1 MAYRNDEDLE
11 ILSVAEDEDLQILV
25 NYLMRDE
32 DGNLRLTEELSSA
45 PGYNA
50 NPNKPRT
57 YWKEIAAEL
66 QCFGANTFVTIL
78 RGGEGVPY
86 REVLCDVCDNLKVNY
101 NPEADISM
109 IEMNLLSKI
118 LIKSLDEMDEEQ
130 MQELINSLDIKVNR
144 LTKQAVIAALQMLI
158 LKTGFSPYKLSVIVA
173 NAVARTLLGRGI
185 SVAGNAALTKGLSI
199 FAGPIGIALNAL
211 WLAVDIAG
219 PAYRVTIP
227 AVIQVAYIR
236 AKYNYIKK

>member
-11 ILSVAEDEDLQILV
+11 ILSVADDEDLQILV

-32 DGNLRLTEELSSA
+32 DGDLRFTEELSSA
-45 PGYNA
+45 PGYKA

-78 RGGEGVPY
+78 RGGKGVPY
-86 REVLCDVCDNLKVNY
+86 REVLCDVCDT
-101 NPEADISM
+101 ESDISM

-118 LIKSLDEMDEEQ
+118 LIKSLDEMNEEQ
-130 MQELINSLDIKVNR
+130 MKELLDNLDIKVNH
-144 LTKQAVIAALQMLI
+144 LTKQAVIAALQMMI
-158 LKTGFSPYKLSVIVA
+158 LKTGFSPYKISVIVA
-173 NAVARTLLGRGI
+173 NAIAHTLLGRGI

-199 FAGPIGIALNAL
+199 FAGPVGIALNAL
-211 WLAVDIAG
+211 WMAYDIAG
-219 PAYRVTIP
+219 PAYRVTVP

-236 AKYNYIKK
+236 AKYNSY

>member
-11 ILSVAEDEDLQILV
+11 ILSVAEDEDLEVLLR
-25 NYLMRDE
+25 YLMRDE
-32 DGNLRLTEELSSA
+32 NGELRFTEELSSA
-45 PGYNA
+45 PSYKA

-66 QCFGANTFVTIL
+66 QCFGGNTFANFF
-78 RGGEGVPY
+78 RGGEGVLY

-118 LIKSLDEMDEEQ
+118 LIKSLDEMNEEQ
-130 MQELINSLDIKVNR
+130 MKELLDNLDIKVNH
-144 LTKQAVIAALQMLI
+144 LTKQAVIAALQMMI
-158 LKTGFSPYKLSVIVA
+158 LKTGFSPYKISVIVA
-173 NAVARTLLGRGI
+173 NAVARTLLGRGV
-185 SVAGNAALTKGLSI
+185 SVAGNMALTRAISI
-199 FAGPIGIALNAL
+199 FAGPVGIALNAL

-236 AKYNYIKK
+236 AKYNSY

>member
-11 ILSVAEDEDLQILV
+11 ILSVADDEDLQILV

-32 DGNLRLTEELSSA
+32 DGDLRFTEELSSA
-45 PGYNA
+45 PGYKT

-66 QCFGANTFVTIL
+66 QCFGGNSFANFF

-86 REVLCDVCDNLKVNY
+86 REVLCDVCDKLKVNY
-101 NPEADISM
+101 NSDASISV
-109 IEMNLLSKI
+109 IEMNLLCKI
-118 LIKSLDEMDEEQ
+118 LINALDEMDDEQ
-130 MQELINSLDIKVNR
+130 MKELIDNLDIKVNHF
-144 LTKQAVIAALQMLI
+144 TKQAVVAALQMMI
-158 LKTGFSPYKLSVIVA
+158 LQTGFSPYKISVIVA

-185 SVAGNAALTKGLSI
+185 SVVGNAALTRAISI
-199 FAGPIGIALNAL
+199 FAGPVGIALNAL

-236 AKYNYIKK
+236 AKYNSY

>member
-11 ILSVAEDEDLQILV
+11 ILSVAEDEDLEVLLR
-25 NYLMRDE
+25 YLMRDE
-32 DGNLRLTEELSSA
+32 NGELRFTEELSSA
-45 PGYNA
+45 PSYKA

-66 QCFGANTFVTIL
+66 QCFGGNTFANFF
-78 RGGEGVPY
+78 RGGKGVLY
-86 REVLCDVCDNLKVNY
+86 REVLCDVCDKLKVNY
-101 NPEADISM
+101 NSDASISV
-109 IEMNLLSKI
+109 IEMNLLCKI
-118 LIKSLDEMDEEQ
+118 LINALDEMDDEQ
-130 MQELINSLDIKVNR
+130 MKELIDNLDIKVNHF
-144 LTKQAVIAALQMLI
+144 TKQAVVAALQMMI
-158 LKTGFSPYKLSVIVA
+158 LQTGFSPYKISVIVA

-185 SVAGNAALTKGLSI
+185 SVVGNAALTRAISI
-199 FAGPIGIALNAL
+199 FAGPVGIALNAL

-236 AKYNYIKK
+236 AKYNSY

>member
-11 ILSVAEDEDLQILV
+11 ILSVADDEDLQILV
-25 NYLMRDE
+25 NYLMRDK
-32 DGNLRLTEELSSA
+32 DGDLRFTEELSSA
-45 PGYNA
+45 PGYKT

-66 QCFGANTFVTIL
+66 QCFGGNTFVNFF

-86 REVLCDVCDNLKVNY
+86 REVLCDVCDKLKVNY
-101 NPEADISM
+101 NSDASISV
-109 IEMNLLSKI
+109 IEMNLLCKI
-118 LIKSLDEMDEEQ
+118 LINALDEMDDEQ
-130 MQELINSLDIKVNR
+130 MKELIDNLDIKVNHF
-144 LTKQAVIAALQMLI
+144 TKQAVVAALQMMI
-158 LKTGFSPYKLSVIVA
+158 LQTGFSPYKISVIVA

-185 SVAGNAALTKGLSI
+185 SVVGNAALTRAISI
-199 FAGPIGIALNAL
+199 FAGPVGIALNAL

-236 AKYNYIKK
+236 AKYNSY

>member
-1 MAYRNDEDLE
+1 MAYRDDEDLE
-11 ILSVAEDEDLQILV
+11 ILSIAEDEDLQILV

-32 DGNLRLTEELSSA
+32 DGVLRLTEELSSA
-45 PGYNA
+45 PGYKA
-50 NPNKPRT
+50 NPNRPRT

-78 RGGEGVPY
+78 RGGKGVPY

-101 NPEADISM
+101 NPESDISM

-118 LIKSLDEMDEEQ
+118 LIKSLDEMNEEQ
-130 MQELINSLDIKVNR
+130 MKELLDNLDIKVNH
-144 LTKQAVIAALQMLI
+144 LTKQAVIAALQMMI
-158 LKTGFSPYKLSVIVA
+158 LKTGFSPYKISVIVA
-173 NAVARTLLGRGI
+173 NAIAHTLLGRGI

-199 FAGPIGIALNAL
+199 FAGPVGIALNAL
-211 WLAVDIAG
+211 WMAYDIAG
-219 PAYRVTIP
+219 PAYRVTVP

-236 AKYNYIKK
+236 AKYNSY

>member
-11 ILSVAEDEDLQILV
+11 ILSVADDEDLQILV

-32 DGNLRLTEELSSA
+32 DGDLRFTEELSSA
-45 PGYNA
+45 PGYKA

-66 QCFGANTFVTIL
+66 QCFGGNTFANFF
-78 RGGEGVPY
+78 RGGEGVLY

-118 LIKSLDEMDEEQ
+118 LIKSLDEMNEEQ
-130 MQELINSLDIKVNR
+130 MKELLDNLDIKVNH
-144 LTKQAVIAALQMLI
+144 LTKQVVIAALQMMI
-158 LKTGFSPYKLSVIVA
+158 LQTGFSPYKISVIVA
-173 NAVARTLLGRGI
+173 NAVARTLLGRGV
-185 SVAGNAALTKGLSI
+185 SVAGNMALTKGLSI
-199 FAGPIGIALNAL
+199 FAGPVGIALNAL
-211 WLAVDIAG
+211 WAAYDIAG
-219 PAYRVTIP
+219 PAYRVTVP

-236 AKYNYIKK
+236 AKYNSY